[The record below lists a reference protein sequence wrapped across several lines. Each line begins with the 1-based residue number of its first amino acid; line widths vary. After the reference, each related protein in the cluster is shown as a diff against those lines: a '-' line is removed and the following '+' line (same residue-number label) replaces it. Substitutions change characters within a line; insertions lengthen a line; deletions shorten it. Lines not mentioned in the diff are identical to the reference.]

1 MNSKKKITL
10 NLDSFTIDWLSNYA
24 TAHLGSTSV
33 SQAIRVLV
41 KQLDEK
47 HKTKEDN

>member
-10 NLDSFTIDWLSNYA
+10 NLDSFTINWLGEYAKSN
-24 TAHLGSTSV
+24 LDSTSV

-41 KQLDEK
+41 KKLDEK
-47 HKTKEDN
+47 TKKEDS

>member
-10 NLDSFTIDWLSNYA
+10 NLDSFTISWLSKYA
-24 TAHLGSTSV
+24 EANLGSTSV

-41 KQLDEK
+41 KKLDEE
-47 HKTKEDN
+47 TKQEDN